1 MSQTNG
7 ENAYRN
13 LTAFAHFHKR
23 NKRKKPFSTHYGKTY
38 IISVRFSGTV
48 FEEHRIEFL
57 NSILYSSKTV
67 PGILTEMIYKLPY
80 CVLNTS
86 LNLVFYLL

>member
-7 ENAYRN
+7 ENTYPN

-23 NKRKKPFSTHYGKTY
+23 NKHYVLPFSTHYGKTY
-38 IISVRFSGTV
+38 VISARFPRTV

-57 NSILYSSKTV
+57 NSILYSSN
-67 PGILTEMIYKLPY
+67 YSWKL
-80 CVLNTS
+80 TS
-86 LNLVFYLL
+86 LK